1 MADFGKAFAHG
12 ILGMFGLGSLY
23 DPQGD
28 LQSQLSSAKDK
39 QQSVINKATIL
50 AFQNQD
56 KVNQTFYADIAAQD
70 NALRSSIQLSDEMI
84 REGLAKTNFF
94 ITALSVMVLILT
106 IFMLAMKKC
115 C

>member
-12 ILGMFGLGSLY
+12 LLGMFGMGSLY

-28 LQSQLSSAKDK
+28 LQSSLSAAKTK

-56 KVNQTFYADIAAQD
+56 KVNQTFYADLAAQD
-70 NALRSSIQLSDEMI
+70 NALHSSIQLNDEML

-94 ITALSVMVLILT
+94 LTSVSVMVLILT